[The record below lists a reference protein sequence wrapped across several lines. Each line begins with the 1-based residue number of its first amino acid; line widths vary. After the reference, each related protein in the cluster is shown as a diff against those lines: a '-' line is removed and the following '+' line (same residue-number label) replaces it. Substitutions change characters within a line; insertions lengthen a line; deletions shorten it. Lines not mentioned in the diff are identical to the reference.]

1 MASDEDSW
9 PRLDYRRGRDSCT
22 TLHLWTQ
29 VVGKVRLALA
39 PPVNH
44 WWHVPLYLTARGLT
58 TSPMPYGGRAFQID
72 FDFIDHR
79 LRIHVSDGGQD
90 GFALVPRS
98 VADFHTEIMGRLR
111 GLGLDLQ
118 ILDDAGRDRRPGA
131 GSSRITCTPP
141 MTRTPSTGSG
151 GRWRWPTRCSPSSA
165 AGFSAKRARCISSGA
180 ASTSRLPGFPAGAPR
195 RRPRAR

>member
-1 MASDEDSW
+1 MTEANDRCW
-9 PRLDYRRGRDSCT
+9 PSLPLAEWKDTCA

-79 LRIHVSDGGQD
+79 LRIYVSDGGQD

-111 GLGLDLQ
+111 GLGLD
-118 ILDDAGRDRRPGA
+118 
-131 GSSRITCTPP
+131 
-141 MTRTPSTGSG
+141 
-151 GRWRWPTRCSPSSA
+151 
-165 AGFSAKRARCISSGA
+165 
-180 ASTSRLPGFPAGAPR
+180 
-195 RRPRAR
+195 